1 MRDLTILFVFLISI
15 ASGTPAEAAED
26 IQMVEQY
33 FDALTTM
40 EADFTQIN
48 EDSSIS
54 SGIFYLQRPGKFRL
68 DYTDPDSLLVVT
80 QGNDLVTYDS
90 YSDDVTYIP
99 LGDTLANVLLREKVR
114 FSGDITVSSVTHTRD
129 EMKVT
134 IVKTRAAEEGS
145 LTMIF
150 RNKPQLELIKWIV
163 VDNQGTRTQ
172 VHLSNVKKGQDLDP
186 GLFRFKRGV
195 STF

>member
-1 MRDLTILFVFLISI
+1 
-15 ASGTPAEAAED
+15 
-26 IQMVEQY
+26 
-33 FDALTTM
+33 
-40 EADFTQIN
+40 
-48 EDSSIS
+48 
-54 SGIFYLQRPGKFRL
+54 
-68 DYTDPDSLLVVT
+68 
-80 QGNDLVTYDS
+80 
-90 YSDDVTYIP
+90 
-99 LGDTLANVLLREKVR
+99 VLLREKVR

>member
-90 YSDDVTYIP
+90 YSDDVTY
-99 LGDTLANVLLREKVR
+99 
-114 FSGDITVSSVTHTRD
+114 
-129 EMKVT
+129 
-134 IVKTRAAEEGS
+134 
-145 LTMIF
+145 
-150 RNKPQLELIKWIV
+150 
-163 VDNQGTRTQ
+163 
-172 VHLSNVKKGQDLDP
+172 
-186 GLFRFKRGV
+186 
-195 STF
+195 